1 MKNTEFI
8 QKKEVEHSF
17 LLLGI
22 GSLLPWSAILSQLDF
37 FMTYQKDYHPE
48 IIFGNINFFIN
59 LTLQFILLTTKKIFT
74 YKTLFLFSLW
84 GYMFSLITLP
94 ISTIYFSSDLGFKIC
109 CAIIFINGFCNAVIS
124 NSMYGLV
131 SFFSLEYVVALGTG
145 QGISGVLMAIIRY
158 ALLLFIDEKK
168 EVKLRST
175 FIFWY
180 FFFNHIICY

>member
-8 QKKEVEHSF
+8 QKKEVEQSF

-22 GSLLPWSAILSQLDF
+22 VSLLPWSAILSHLEF
-37 FMTYQKDYHPE
+37 FIAYQKDYHSQ
-48 IIFGNINFFIN
+48 IIFGNINFFI
-59 LTLQFILLTTKKIFT
+59 ILTTKKKYT
-74 YKTLFLFSLW
+74 YKALFLFSLW
-84 GYMFSLITLP
+84 GYMFALITLP
-94 ISTIYFSSDLGFKIC
+94 ISTIYFSSDSGFKIC

-124 NSMYGLV
+124 NSIYGLI

-145 QGISGVLMAIIRY
+145 QGLSGVLMTIIRY